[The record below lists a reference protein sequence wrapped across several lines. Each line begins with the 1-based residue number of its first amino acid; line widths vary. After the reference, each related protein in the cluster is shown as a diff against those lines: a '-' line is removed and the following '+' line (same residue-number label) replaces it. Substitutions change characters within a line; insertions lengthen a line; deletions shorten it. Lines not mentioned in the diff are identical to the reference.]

1 MTAATAALG
10 LKTWH
15 LWMLFG
21 LGWPSI
27 LFFFLSMLP
36 ISAKAQGLLLT
47 FGWLFCSCWWLS
59 TASGFLTDSKT
70 KAQENAFMA
79 NYIMTGIGSVL
90 GAVLSASYAVYNW
103 PWLYIFAGF
112 AVAVG
117 GVLALRALDDGSGSK
132 AASPEGE
139 GAAAGAAAAAGTAA
153 EVGDLIDLNS
163 SE

>member
-1 MTAATAALG
+1 
-10 LKTWH
+10 
-15 LWMLFG
+15 MLFG

-36 ISAKAQGLLLT
+36 FTAKAQGLLLT
-47 FGWLFCSCWWLS
+47 FGWLFCSCWWLCA
-59 TASGFLTDSKT
+59 ASGFLTENKT
-70 KAQENAFMA
+70 KAQESVFIA
-79 NYIMTGIGSVL
+79 NYFTAGIGSVL

-103 PWLYIFAGF
+103 PWMYIFSGF

-117 GVLALRALDDGSGSK
+117 GVLALRAVDDGTGSK

-139 GAAAGAAAAAGTAA
+139 GAAAGAAAAGNTAA